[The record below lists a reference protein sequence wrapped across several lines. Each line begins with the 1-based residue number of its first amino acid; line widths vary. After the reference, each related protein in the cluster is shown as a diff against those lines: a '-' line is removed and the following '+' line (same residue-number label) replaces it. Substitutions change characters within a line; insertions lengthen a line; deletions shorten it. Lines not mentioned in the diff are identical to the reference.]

1 MNMPLNNPAPGAYSA
16 ALTLLPQQTKQMSA
30 AQAAQRPNQQEKAM
44 LLDLLRTRRSVR
56 RYTEQPVETEK
67 INQILEAARLAPSS
81 KSKWPWQL
89 VVVRERE
96 RLDQLAAAKPHG
108 AAFLKHAP
116 LAIVVCGDTA
126 ASDAWVEDCSIAAFL
141 LHLEATDLGLASC
154 WVQLRLREHDE
165 QQSAPDY
172 VARILHLPPHL
183 QPLAMVAIGH
193 PGESKAALD
202 PTELRKDRISSERL
216 GEPWRS

>member
-1 MNMPLNNPAPGAYSA
+1 MNILLNGRCAQGMFSRFAV
-16 ALTLLPQQTKQMSA
+16 LPQPTRQVSA
-30 AQAAQRPNQQEKAM
+30 AQAAQRPYQQEKAM

-96 RLDQLAAAKPHG
+96 RLDQLATAKPHG

-165 QQSAPDY
+165 QQSAPEY

-193 PGESKAALD
+193 PGESKAAHD

>member
-1 MNMPLNNPAPGAYSA
+1 
-16 ALTLLPQQTKQMSA
+16 
-30 AQAAQRPNQQEKAM
+30 M

-108 AAFLKHAP
+108 AAFLKHGRQ
-116 LAIVVCGDTA
+116 IGR
-126 ASDAWVEDCSIAAFL
+126 
-141 LHLEATDLGLASC
+141 ASC
-154 WVQLRLREHDE
+154 RER
-165 QQSAPDY
+165 
-172 VARILHLPPHL
+172 V
-183 QPLAMVAIGH
+183 
-193 PGESKAALD
+193 
-202 PTELRKDRISSERL
+202 
-216 GEPWRS
+216 

>member
-81 KSKWPWQL
+81 KSKWP
-89 VVVRERE
+89 
-96 RLDQLAAAKPHG
+96 
-108 AAFLKHAP
+108 
-116 LAIVVCGDTA
+116 
-126 ASDAWVEDCSIAAFL
+126 
-141 LHLEATDLGLASC
+141 
-154 WVQLRLREHDE
+154 
-165 QQSAPDY
+165 
-172 VARILHLPPHL
+172 
-183 QPLAMVAIGH
+183 
-193 PGESKAALD
+193 
-202 PTELRKDRISSERL
+202 
-216 GEPWRS
+216 